1 MSDFRIGNS
10 GGSRPSTV
18 APGSPSWTPGAF
30 QSRTPQPPAFVT
42 KDGFEPARRAPMR
55 LSLEDGAPGRTGGT
69 AGRGGSLTIADL
81 QRRGGSAAWAPSAE
95 RAQSSAEPGLD
106 NPEAFLE
113 GEYQKLLGRSVDGE
127 GLATF
132 SQKMKDMSA
141 QGASWEDIQQAI
153 ETDIKSSAEY
163 AALQQP
169 STSTASTTSIPGA
182 EKAIAYAE
190 NPGIN
195 PNTGTND
202 WAYWCLALVNQAYGG
217 GTNGML
223 RAETA
228 TGAFNNYQSAGRIQT
243 EGNPPR
249 GALVFFDYQGKDG
262 VNYGHV
268 GISLGDGTY
277 IGTTTDGTN
286 TGVRPLDG
294 NLPYKGWAVP

>member
-1 MSDFRIGNS
+1 
-10 GGSRPSTV
+10 
-18 APGSPSWTPGAF
+18 
-30 QSRTPQPPAFVT
+30 
-42 KDGFEPARRAPMR
+42 MR
-55 LSLEDGAPGRTGGT
+55 LSVEDGAPGRASGT
-69 AGRGGSLTIADL
+69 AGRGSSLTIADL

-95 RAQSSAEPGLD
+95 RAQSLSTEPGLD
-106 NPEAFLE
+106 NPEA
-113 GEYQKLLGRSVDGE
+113 GS
-127 GLATF
+127 T
-132 SQKMKDMSA
+132 SSTP
-141 QGASWEDIQQAI
+141 ASTSGTA
-153 ETDIKSSAEY
+153 
-163 AALQQP
+163 
-169 STSTASTTSIPGA
+169 STASATSIPGA
-182 EKAIAYAE
+182 DKAIAYAE

-228 TGAFNNYQSAGRIQT
+228 TDAFNNYQNAGRIQT
-243 EGNPPR
+243 EGTPPR

-286 TGVRPLDG
+286 TGVRPIDG
-294 NLPYKGWAVP
+294 NLPYKGWAIP

>member
-1 MSDFRIGNS
+1 
-10 GGSRPSTV
+10 
-18 APGSPSWTPGAF
+18 
-30 QSRTPQPPAFVT
+30 
-42 KDGFEPARRAPMR
+42 MR
-55 LSLEDGAPGRTGGT
+55 LSLEDGAPGRVGST
-69 AGRGGSLTIADL
+69 AGREGSFTIADL

-95 RAQSSAEPGLD
+95 RAQGSSAEPGLD
-106 NPEAFLE
+106 NPEVYLE
-113 GEYQKLLGRSVDGE
+113 GEYQRLLGRSVDGE

-163 AALQQP
+163 AALQPSSTSTSSGTTP
-169 STSTASTTSIPGA
+169 STSATTIPGA

-217 GTNGML
+217 GTDGML

-228 TGAFNNYQSAGRIQT
+228 TGAFNNYQNAGRIQT
-243 EGNPPR
+243 EGDPPR

-262 VNYGHV
+262 VDYGHV

-286 TGVRPLDG
+286 TGVRSING
-294 NLPYKGWAVP
+294 SLPYKGWAIP

>member
-1 MSDFRIGNS
+1 
-10 GGSRPSTV
+10 
-18 APGSPSWTPGAF
+18 
-30 QSRTPQPPAFVT
+30 
-42 KDGFEPARRAPMR
+42 MR
-55 LSLEDGAPGRTGGT
+55 LSLEDGAPGRAGGT

-95 RAQSSAEPGLD
+95 RAQSSSAEPGLD

-132 SQKMKDMSA
+132 SQKMKEMSA

-153 ETDIKSSAEY
+153 EADIKSSAEY
-163 AALQQP
+163 AALQPPSSSTGTTP
-169 STSTASTTSIPGA
+169 STTPSTSSGSTASTSGTASTTSATSIPGA

-228 TGAFNNYQSAGRIQT
+228 TDAFNNYQSAGRIQT

-286 TGVRPLDG
+286 TGVRPING
-294 NLPYKGWAVP
+294 NLPYKGWAIP

>member
-1 MSDFRIGNS
+1 
-10 GGSRPSTV
+10 
-18 APGSPSWTPGAF
+18 
-30 QSRTPQPPAFVT
+30 
-42 KDGFEPARRAPMR
+42 
-55 LSLEDGAPGRTGGT
+55 
-69 AGRGGSLTIADL
+69 
-81 QRRGGSAAWAPSAE
+81 
-95 RAQSSAEPGLD
+95 LD

-113 GEYQKLLGRSVDGE
+113 SEYQKLLGRSVDGE

-169 STSTASTTSIPGA
+169 STSTSTGSATSTSSATTSATSIPGA

-228 TGAFNNYQSAGRIQT
+228 TGAFNNYQNAGRIQT
-243 EGNPPR
+243 EGTPPR

-262 VNYGHV
+262 VDYGHV

-286 TGVRPLDG
+286 TGVRPING